1 MNRYGSNTGRRPPPA
16 AALPPQQQ
24 PPGSDADGEAAQALK
39 AEVRA
44 FGRMLKEE
52 LDRHRWA
59 WTQRS
64 TDASPLYE
72 VFRRLWEERDAVG
85 VLMRQQPESAGRLMR
100 RWASLKLKPL
110 SAETIVSSE
119 LMRPSKDAD
128 RYDTRK
134 RLLLC
139 YVCIRLFA
147 EMSDTYFR
155 KGPDIFL
162 RDAAGGLRT
171 LTEALQGE
179 RPRRVETFADDGS
192 EAEEPSLFD
201 IDDAPDLRVPLLAR
215 HPSQQH
221 SQDSMSLLQQSCGAT
236 VTVTAA
242 AATPAAPTVYRW
254 PVAPLLHA
262 DPAPQQSVEEVA
274 AWLRLAITAID
285 MDPEATHSDHQVENY
300 AGDVNEF
307 KVYPFEEALD
317 STIVLAFAL
326 TLPLTLVAV
335 YEELEVSPQSSKLL
349 NAALKLKELVGDG
362 NNGPPTPPQ
371 PQTPQAPS
379 QAQNSLSQSSLTLA
393 RIASLPPA
401 PSTPGTPGTPALLR
415 RTSSF
420 DAPGAFGQPPKKRR
434 RKDKVSASQE
444 EKPKLLAKELAR
456 ISGLKNQTASR
467 RSLFG

>member
-1 MNRYGSNTGRRPPPA
+1 MNRYGSNTGRRPPSA
-16 AALPPQQQ
+16 GALPPQQPPPQ
-24 PPGSDADGEAAQALK
+24 TPGSDADGEAAQALK

-59 WTQRS
+59 WTQHS

-85 VLMRQQPESAGRLMR
+85 VLMRQHPESAGRWMR
-100 RWASLKLKPL
+100 RWASIKLKPL
-110 SAETIVSSE
+110 GAETIVSSE
-119 LMRPSKDAD
+119 MMRPSKDAD

-147 EMSDTYFR
+147 EMSATYFR

-171 LTEALQGE
+171 VTEALQGE
-179 RPRRVETFADDGS
+179 RPRRVDTFGDDGGG

-201 IDDAPDLRVPLLAR
+201 VDDATDLRVPLLSR

-236 VTVTAA
+236 VTAA
-242 AATPAAPTVYRW
+242 AATPVAATVHRW
-254 PVAPLLHA
+254 PVAPLLHE

-300 AGDVNEF
+300 AGD
-307 KVYPFEEALD
+307 
-317 STIVLAFAL
+317 I
-326 TLPLTLVAV
+326 
-335 YEELEVSPQSSKLL
+335 
-349 NAALKLKELVGDG
+349 
-362 NNGPPTPPQ
+362 NGMCK
-371 PQTPQAPS
+371 
-379 QAQNSLSQSSLTLA
+379 
-393 RIASLPPA
+393 
-401 PSTPGTPGTPALLR
+401 G
-415 RTSSF
+415 
-420 DAPGAFGQPPKKRR
+420 
-434 RKDKVSASQE
+434 RK
-444 EKPKLLAKELAR
+444 
-456 ISGLKNQTASR
+456 NTFCCCCSR
-467 RSLFG
+467 C